1 MNCRG
6 SFERRDL
13 RRLGS
18 DAKPVSV
25 RVVATFGCAV
35 VVGVGPGLGQAV
47 ARRFARGG
55 YKVALMSRD
64 MNNLSPVKEA
74 IEKEG
79 IEPSIKEAFRTIR
92 ERLGDVEVLV
102 WNAGGRTSWPPA
114 KLVDTPT
121 DQFETNMKVGCTGAF
136 IASKEVV
143 PAMTAQKKGTIL
155 LTGATASLRG
165 GKSFYNLAVHKFA
178 LRALAQQPDRPI
190 DSLLNPDA
198 MAETY
203 WSLHTQDKT
212 AWSHEQEMRPYVEK
226 W

>member
-1 MNCRG
+1 M
-6 SFERRDL
+6 
-13 RRLGS
+13 
-18 DAKPVSV
+18 A
-25 RVVATFGCAV
+25 
-35 VVGVGPGLGQAV
+35 PGGQALCV
-47 ARRFARGG
+47 PADGT
-55 YKVALMSRD
+55 S
-64 MNNLSPVKEA
+64 
-74 IEKEG
+74 
-79 IEPSIKEAFRTIR
+79 EPSIKEAFRTIR

-178 LRALAQQPDRPI
+178 LRALAQCMARELMPEGIHVAHISKQGNLKTTTYTYREGGGRP
-190 DSLLNPDA
+190 LVCGWCA
-198 MAETY
+198 CGC
-203 WSLHTQDKT
+203 
-212 AWSHEQEMRPYVEK
+212 
-226 W
+226 